1 MKTGQLSYAANF
13 LRNTSASMAVTFAV
27 AIPALMGAAGIAV
40 DFSIFN
46 LKLTKL
52 QGAADQAAIAAVKE
66 LSVVNT
72 SKSSV
77 TEVANGFVKASLA
90 NANVTVD
97 VLIGAKNDSVKI
109 TVTEIWTPFFAH
121 FIGANVTPV
130 LASATAKFAG
140 MANVCVLALSSSDE
154 KAIHMDKQAKLQAT
168 GCGVY
173 SNSNHNQSIR
183 LDQNSEMTATLICA
197 AGGVKA
203 KTKAVKPGATTDCPI
218 LPDPLS
224 SREAPLSG
232 ACKATT
238 LEIKAGSMVLDPGHY
253 CGGLKISGTANVT
266 FRPGDYIIGD
276 GVFEVSGNATVKSD
290 NAAFYLK
297 GEATTLNFTGNTTVD
312 MAGAKSGNMAGLLF
326 FEDRG
331 VSLGRIHRI
340 NSANARRLTGTIY
353 LANGKLRIDPNSS
366 VAQDSAYTA
375 IIAREIEIDEGP
387 TLVLNSDY
395 GATNVPVPDGIRIGS
410 QVVLSE

>member
-1 MKTGQLSYAANF
+1 MKKGQMPLAASF
-13 LRNTSASMAVTFAV
+13 LRNTSASMAMTFAV
-27 AIPALMGAAGIAV
+27 TIPALMGAAGIAV
-40 DFSIFN
+40 DFSIFS
-46 LKLTKL
+46 LKLTRL

-77 TEVANGFVKASLA
+77 TEVANGFVKSALA
-90 NANVTVD
+90 NANVTVN
-97 VLIGAKNDSVKI
+97 VQIGTNNDSVKV

-130 LASATAKFAG
+130 VAGATAKFAG
-140 MANVCVLALSSSDE
+140 MANVCVLALDPSGV
-154 KAIHMDKQAKLQAT
+154 KAIHMDKEAKLQAS
-168 GCGVY
+168 GCGIY
-173 SNSNHNQSIR
+173 SNSSHNQSIR
-183 LDQNSEMTATLICA
+183 LDQNSEMSAELICA
-197 AGGVKA
+197 VGGVKA
-203 KTKAVKPGATTDCPI
+203 KSTAIKPAPTTDCPV

-224 SREAPLSG
+224 SRAAPTVG
-232 ACKATT
+232 TCKATA
-238 LEIKAGSMVLDPGHY
+238 LVVKSSSVVLDPGNY
-253 CGGLKISGTANVT
+253 CGGLSITGTANVT
-266 FRPGDYIIGD
+266 FRPGDYIISDGSFEISGD
-276 GVFEVSGNATVKSD
+276 ATVKSE

-312 MAGAKSGNMAGLLF
+312 MTGARSGNMAGLLF
-326 FEDRG
+326 FEDRS
-331 VSLGRIHRI
+331 VSLGRTHRI

-353 LANGKLRIDPNSS
+353 LPNGKLRIDPNSS

-375 IIAREIEIDEGP
+375 IIVRDIEIDEGP